1 MTAKLFL
8 YLYFIFKSVCFF
20 IRNYVERQFESY
32 TTGRKILS
40 RFVRI
45 QFIRNYLG
53 PR

>member
-20 IRNYVERQFESY
+20 IRNSERQFESY